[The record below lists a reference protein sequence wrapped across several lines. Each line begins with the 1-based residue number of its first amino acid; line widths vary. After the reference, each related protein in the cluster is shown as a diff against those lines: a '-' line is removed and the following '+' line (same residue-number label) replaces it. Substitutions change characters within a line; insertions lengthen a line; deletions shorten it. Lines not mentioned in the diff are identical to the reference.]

1 MPSSSFVKRS
11 VETFLAMLL
20 APLLI
25 PLSVLGLAGQS
36 AAAVVKPSLKNGT
49 DWNRIA
55 ACESGGRWHINT
67 GNGYHGGL
75 QIAPSTWRAYGG
87 HRYAS
92 RADLASRSE
101 QIAVGERI
109 VQARGLSPWP
119 HCGRN
124 ASTSSGSTYS
134 GSTQSGS
141 GQSGSSGSGSGQ
153 SGSSQSGSGQSG
165 SSGSGSVTQQRQS
178 APSAPTRRHHR
189 DSASSGAHSGSYSA
203 DPISPNART
212 YVVRP
217 GDCLSVIAH
226 RADVDG
232 GTKALYRLNKRTLDK
247 GPDHI
252 YPGQRLRLRA

>member
-36 AAAVVKPSLKNGT
+36 AAAVVKPSLTNGT

-87 HRYAS
+87 HRYAP
-92 RADLASRSE
+92 RADLASQSE

-134 GSTQSGS
+134 GS
-141 GQSGSSGSGSGQ
+141 SGSGSGQ
-153 SGSSQSGSGQSG
+153 SGSSQSGSSQSGSSQSG

-178 APSAPTRRHHR
+178 APSTSARRSHSG
-189 DSASSGAHSGSYSA
+189 SASSRSGSHSA
-203 DPISPNART
+203 RPISPNART
-212 YVVRP
+212 YVVRS

>member
-1 MPSSSFVKRS
+1 MPSSSLVKRS
-11 VETFLAMLL
+11 VEAFLAMLL
-20 APLLI
+20 APLLV

-36 AAAVVKPSLKNGT
+36 AAAVAKPSLTNGT

-55 ACESGGRWHINT
+55 ACESGGRWNINT

-87 HRYAS
+87 HRYAP

-119 HCGRN
+119 HCGRD
-124 ASTSSGSTYS
+124 A
-134 GSTQSGS
+134 STQSGS
-141 GQSGSSGSGSGQ
+141 NHSGSGYSGSGSSGSGS
-153 SGSSQSGSGQSG
+153 S
-165 SSGSGSVTQQRQS
+165 TQQRQS
-178 APSAPTRRHHR
+178 APSTSTPTRRPHSGLSDHTGRSDHR
-189 DSASSGAHSGSYSA
+189 DSVSSGAHSGSYSSG
-203 DPISPNART
+203 PISRSART

-226 RADVDG
+226 RADVPG
-232 GTKALYRLNKRTLDK
+232 GTKTLYRLNKRTLDK